1 VEQSLQ
7 LSDAV
12 DPVCGMTVDPVK
24 SPHRYSYRDR
34 SYHFCSD
41 RCCAK
46 FANDPH
52 AYLKDENRDDQS
64 PRAGVIYTCPMHPEI
79 RRPSPGACPICGMAL
94 EPEMAGADDGGELAD
109 MTRRF
114 WISLALAIPLVAI
127 DMGSHL
133 HLFHAPAWSRW
144 LQFALASPVVL
155 WGGLPFFERGLRS
168 LRTRHLNMFTLIA
181 MGTGVAYCYSV
192 IAAIAPQYFPPQFRD
207 PHGGVAL
214 YFEAAAV
221 ITVLVLLGQVLELRA
236 RAYTSD
242 AIRALIDLVP
252 KSARRISRDGSEEDV
267 PLMPSRW
274 AIGCASG
281 QAKRSRSTAW
291 CWRVAP
297 RSMNR

>member
-1 VEQSLQ
+1 
-7 LSDAV
+7 
-12 DPVCGMTVDPVK
+12 
-24 SPHRYSYRDR
+24 
-34 SYHFCSD
+34 
-41 RCCAK
+41 
-46 FANDPH
+46 
-52 AYLKDENRDDQS
+52 
-64 PRAGVIYTCPMHPEI
+64 
-79 RRPSPGACPICGMAL
+79 MAL

-109 MTRRF
+109 MTRRS

-133 HLFHAPAWSRW
+133 HPFHAPAWSRW

-207 PHGGVAL
+207 PHGGVAV

-236 RAYTSD
+236 RASTSD
-242 AIRALIDLVP
+242 AIRALIDLAP
-252 KSARRISRDGSEEDV
+252 KGAPSAGMEARRMCRS
-267 PLMPSRW
+267 MPSWW

-281 QAKRSRSTAW
+281 QEKRFRPMA
-291 CWRVAP
+291 
-297 RSMNR
+297 